1 MKCKITKRS
10 TNEEVGHLGML
21 GMPGRWNVEGKC
33 KVSVRKR
40 QSKGEGENHGS
51 GSDTRLDVRGMRGSS
66 DRGSLGDVLDRTGD
80 VGELLPVVRVEQFL
94 QTASKEH
101 DGLVTDGI

>member
-1 MKCKITKRS
+1 MQSVCAQETVK
-10 TNEEVGHLGML
+10 
-21 GMPGRWNVEGKC
+21 GR
-33 KVSVRKR
+33 
-40 QSKGEGENHGS
+40 EGENHGS
-51 GSDTRLDVRGMRGSS
+51 GSDTGLDVRGMRGSS